1 MRSLKLLL
9 VAAVFCSAFVACEK
23 QDLNED
29 ELMLNNS
36 DVTSVMTGGQVDEDG
51 GID

>member
-29 ELMLNNS
+29 ELMLN
-36 DVTSVMTGGQVDEDG
+36 DTEVVATGGQVDENG
-51 GID
+51 GLD

>member
-29 ELMLNNS
+29 ELMLN
-36 DVTSVMTGGQVDEDG
+36 DTEVVATGGQVDNNG
-51 GID
+51 GLD

>member
-9 VAAVFCSAFVACEK
+9 VAVVFCSAFVACEK

-29 ELMLNNS
+29 ELMLN
-36 DVTSVMTGGQVDEDG
+36 DTEVVATGGQIDDDG

>member
-9 VAAVFCSAFVACEK
+9 LAAVFCSAFVACEK

-36 DVTSVMTGGQVDEDG
+36 DIIYATGGEVDSS
-51 GID
+51 IRF

>member
-9 VAAVFCSAFVACEK
+9 VAAVFSAAFIACETE
-23 QDLNED
+23 DLNED
-29 ELMLNNS
+29 DQMLNPEVVS
-36 DVTSVMTGGQVDEDG
+36 VTTGGQVDEDG

>member
-9 VAAVFCSAFVACEK
+9 VAVVFCSAFVACEK

-29 ELMLNNS
+29 ELMLN
-36 DVTSVMTGGQVDEDG
+36 DTEVVATGGQVDDNG
-51 GID
+51 GLD

>member
-29 ELMLNNS
+29 ELMLNDS
-36 DVTSVMTGGQVDEDG
+36 EVVATGGQIDENG
-51 GID
+51 GLD

>member
-1 MRSLKLLL
+1 MRSLKLILL
-9 VAAVFCSAFVACEK
+9 AAVFCSAFVACEK

-36 DVTSVMTGGQVDEDG
+36 DVIYATGGETDQKG
-51 GID
+51 GLK

>member
-9 VAAVFCSAFVACEK
+9 VAALFCSAFVACEK
-23 QDLNED
+23 DDLNED
-29 ELMLNNS
+29 ELMLNP
-36 DVTSVMTGGQVDEDG
+36 DVVSVTTGGLVDDDG

>member
-9 VAAVFCSAFVACEK
+9 LAVVFCSAFVACEK

-36 DVTSVMTGGQVDEDG
+36 DIMFATGGQDDDTGDG
-51 GID
+51 IE

>member
-9 VAAVFCSAFVACEK
+9 VAAVFCSAVACEK

-36 DVTSVMTGGQVDEDG
+36 DVVSVTTGGQVDNDG

>member
-29 ELMLNNS
+29 ELMLNDTEVVS
-36 DVTSVMTGGQVDEDG
+36 TGGQVDENG
-51 GID
+51 GLD

>member
-29 ELMLNNS
+29 ELMLNDTEVVS
-36 DVTSVMTGGQVDEDG
+36 TTGGQVDENG
-51 GID
+51 GLD

>member
-1 MRSLKLLL
+1 MRSLKLILF
-9 VAAVFCSAFVACEK
+9 AAVFCSTFAACEK

-36 DVTSVMTGGQVDEDG
+36 DVIYATGGQVDEKG
-51 GID
+51 GLE

>member
-9 VAAVFCSAFVACEK
+9 VAAVFCTAFAACEK

-36 DVTSVMTGGQVDEDG
+36 DIMFATGGQDDDAGDG
-51 GID
+51 LE

>member
-29 ELMLNNS
+29 ELMLNQ
-36 DVTSVMTGGQVDEDG
+36 DVVSVTTGGQVDEDG

>member
-9 VAAVFCSAFVACEK
+9 VAALFCSAFVACEK
-23 QDLNED
+23 DDLNED
-29 ELMLNNS
+29 ELMLNQEVVS
-36 DVTSVMTGGQVDEDG
+36 VTTGGQVDDNG

>member
-29 ELMLNNS
+29 ELMLNEV
-36 DVTSVMTGGQVDEDG
+36 DVVSVTTGGQVDNDG